1 MSKKANKL
9 KIVPP
14 LTPKTPDDELA
25 DHLKEA
31 EHHLIAAINLFSGPR
46 SPLREVGY
54 LKRLGGAQETI
65 TALYRQE
72 LVRIRGPLKPPR
84 LRRR

>member
-1 MSKKANKL
+1 MPNKL

-14 LTPKTPDDELA
+14 LTPRTPDDELT

-46 SPLREVGY
+46 RPLREVRY
-54 LKRLGGAQETI
+54 LIRLKGAQETI

-84 LRRR
+84 LRKG

>member
-1 MSKKANKL
+1 MANKL

-14 LTPKTPDDELA
+14 LPSKSTDDELA

-46 SPLREVGY
+46 RPIREVRY
-54 LKRLGGAQETI
+54 LIRLKGAQETI

-72 LVRIRGPLKPPR
+72 LVRIRGPLKLPR
-84 LRRR
+84 SRKG